1 MIPPES
7 TVIFNTRIPASPA
20 AAFHVPLMRR
30 AFHFLTALALT
41 VMLTSATLSAQGA
54 GNVPSSGTLVV
65 TNKTPATAT
74 IIDVASGRVL
84 ATLPTQPG
92 PHEVVMSRDGRV
104 AVVSDYGAQTGG
116 NTLTVIDVP
125 ALRVARTIA
134 LGEYR
139 RPHGLVLL
147 PGDSLVAVT
156 SETNKHLLIVRV
168 ATGDIVK
175 AIATQQNGSHMV
187 GVTANGTRAWTGNI
201 GSNSISELDLVSGTA
216 VRSITVPAQ
225 PEAINVTPDGR
236 EVWVGSNATGLLS
249 VVDAAS
255 GKVSTA
261 ADGFGWPYRVL
272 FSPDNALVLLPDLK
286 KEELRFVDR
295 RTRREL
301 GRLALPGMG
310 PQGIIF
316 TPDGTHAFLSFST
329 GAKVAVI
336 DVATRTIVREIAAG
350 DTPDGIAFT
359 TRVVD
364 ALPSG
369 FRGAF
374 ADADSRARTI
384 VFWYQ
389 CVGAI
394 ARLRAEGGFGPSTT
408 APRLIYCE
416 RTRDGMPIGGVY
428 DIDAAFRTV
437 QRFSTV
443 RLDGARER
451 YTGPID
457 TARVALEAKLVN
469 DVTREITP
477 EFAKRARPFS
487 IVPVPRGDGVL
498 EAWAMPRATKARMF
512 VTGGEVAFARLA
524 DGTVRRTVDHSAT
537 WTQRPLPADG
547 DLDIPSA
554 EREVAA
560 VADLFTAHYHGALG
574 RDVTVHTTTM
584 VSRLLSG
591 IDPATGTRAVWQH
604 AVKTP
609 AR

>member
-1 MIPPES
+1 MRRS
-7 TVIFNTRIPASPA
+7 FLIFIACALASP
-20 AAFHVPLMRR
+20 PLQ
-30 AFHFLTALALT
+30 
-41 VMLTSATLSAQGA
+41 AQGA
-54 GNVPSSGTLVV
+54 GGVPSSGTLIV
-65 TNKTPATAT
+65 TNKSPATAT
-74 IIDVASGRVL
+74 IIDVSSGRVL

-92 PHEVVMSRDGRV
+92 PHEVVLSRDGRV

-125 ALRVARTIA
+125 SLRVARTIS

-139 RPHGLVLL
+139 RPHGMVLL

-156 SETNKHLLIVRV
+156 SETNRHLLVVRI

-187 GVTANGTRAWTGNI
+187 GVTASGTRAWTGNI
-201 GSNSISELDLVSGTA
+201 GSNSISELDLVNGTA
-216 VRSITVPAQ
+216 LRNVTVPAQ

-249 VVDAAS
+249 VVDAAN

-261 ADGFGWPYRVL
+261 AEGFGWPYRVL

-301 GRLALPGMG
+301 GRLALPGLG

-316 TPDGTHAFLSFST
+316 TPDGTHAFLSLST
-329 GAKVAVI
+329 GARIAVI
-336 DVATRTIVREIAAG
+336 DIAARTVVREIAAG
-350 DTPDGIAFT
+350 DTPDGIAYT

-364 ALPSG
+364 ALPNG
-369 FRGAF
+369 FRASF

-394 ARLRAEGGFGPSTT
+394 ARLRAEGGFGPAAT
-408 APRLIYCE
+408 APPLIFCE
-416 RTRDGMPIGGVY
+416 RTRDGIPVGGVY
-428 DIDAAFRTV
+428 DIDPASRAVR
-437 QRFSTV
+437 RFSSV
-443 RLDGARER
+443 RLDGSRER
-451 YTGPID
+451 YSGTID
-457 TARVALEAKLVN
+457 TARVALEARLVN
-469 DVTREITP
+469 DVTRELAP
-477 EFAKRARPFS
+477 VFAKRGRPFS
-487 IVPVPRGDGVL
+487 VVPVPRADGVL
-498 EAWAMPRATKARMF
+498 EAWAVPRATKARMF
-512 VTGGEVAFARLA
+512 VTGGEVVFTRFA
-524 DGTVRRTVDHSAT
+524 DGTVRRTVDHTET

-547 DLDIPSA
+547 ELEIPSA
-554 EREVAA
+554 EQEVAA
-560 VADLFTAHYHGALG
+560 VVDLFTAHYHGALG
-574 RDVTVHTTTM
+574 RDVTVHTATM

-591 IDPATGTRAVWQH
+591 VDPATGARAVWQH
-604 AVKTP
+604 AVKAS

>member
-1 MIPPES
+1 
-7 TVIFNTRIPASPA
+7 
-20 AAFHVPLMRR
+20 MRR
-30 AFHFLTALALT
+30 ALPLLATLALVT
-41 VMLTSATLSAQGA
+41 APLHAQGA
-54 GNVPSSGTLVV
+54 GGVPSSGTLVI

-74 IIDVASGRVL
+74 IVDVASARVL

-92 PHEVVMSRDGRV
+92 PHEIVLSRDGRV

-125 ALRVARTIA
+125 ALRVARTII

-156 SETNKHLLIVRV
+156 TETNKSLLIVRL

-201 GSNSISELDLVSGTA
+201 GSNSISELDLVTGTA
-216 VRSITVPAQ
+216 LRTITVPAQ

-261 ADGFGWPYRVL
+261 AEGFGWPYRVL

-316 TPDGTHAFLSFST
+316 TPDGTHAFLSLST

-336 DVATRTIVREIAAG
+336 DVAARRVVREIAAG
-350 DTPDGIAFT
+350 DTPDGVAYT

-364 ALPSG
+364 ALPTG

-374 ADADSRARTI
+374 ADADGRARTI

-394 ARLRAEGGFGPSTT
+394 ARLRAEGGFGPSAT

-416 RTRDGMPIGGVY
+416 RTRDGIPLGGVY
-428 DIDAAFRTV
+428 DIDTAFRTV

-469 DVTREITP
+469 EVTREMTP
-477 EFAKRARPFS
+477 AFAKLQRPFS
-487 IVPVPRGDGVL
+487 VVPVPRSDGVL
-498 EAWAMPRATKARMF
+498 EAWAIPRATKARMF
-512 VTGGEVAFARLA
+512 VTGGEVAFVRVA
-524 DGTVRRTVDHSAT
+524 DGTMRRTVDHTET
-537 WTQRPLPADG
+537 WTQLPLPTDG
-547 DLDIPSA
+547 ELEIPSA
-554 EREVAA
+554 EREVPA
-560 VADLFTAHYHGALG
+560 VVDLFTAHYHGALG
-574 RDVTVHTTTM
+574 RDVTVHTATM
-584 VSRLLSG
+584 RSRLISG
-591 IDPATGTRAVWQH
+591 IDPLTGARAVWQH
-604 AVKTP
+604 SVKAA